1 MPEQPWSRDGTTVSI
16 GHDPIGDDMT
26 EPQRTLDANNDGLPD
41 YTTPVSDAGKRVLR
55 TLVQAIL
62 GRVCA
67 LLIVAVPDLAA
78 VLTPESVSI
87 LTDVLT
93 AVLAAA
99 WAWVMSRPAVN
110 RALRWVG
117 LSA

>member
-1 MPEQPWSRDGTTVSI
+1 MSEPAHTIDADG
-16 GHDPIGDDMT
+16 
-26 EPQRTLDANNDGLPD
+26 DGLPD
-41 YTTPVSDAGKRVLR
+41 YSTPDATKRILR
-55 TLVQAIL
+55 TLVQAVL

-67 LLIVAVPDLAA
+67 LLIVAVPDLASTLTADSIA
-78 VLTPESVSI
+78 V

-99 WAWVMSRPAVN
+99 WAWIMTRPWVN
-110 RALRWVG
+110 RALRHVG

>member
-1 MPEQPWSRDGTTVSI
+1 MTDPQHTVDADG
-16 GHDPIGDDMT
+16 
-26 EPQRTLDANNDGLPD
+26 DGLPD
-41 YTTPVSDAGKRVLR
+41 YSTPDSTKRVIR

-67 LLIVAVPDLAA
+67 LLIVAVPDLASTLTADAIA
-78 VLTPESVSI
+78 V

-99 WAWVMSRPAVN
+99 WAWIMTRPWVN
-110 RALRWVG
+110 RWLGRIG
-117 LSA
+117 LGA